1 MFRQLNFRNQLA
13 ALAAV
18 PILAVAVVA
27 SGLLLFIDGPGTRPY
42 GIFALVC
49 LGLSGGVAYVIGRS
63 ILDSMDEL
71 TRSTNE
77 LARAHSLLA
86 DGEITADELEPV
98 HVERDDELGEI
109 AAAVNA
115 ITDATVAATESQRG
129 AVKEGLSTIVVN
141 LARRSQTLL
150 DRQVEYLDRLES
162 SEEDPDRLG
171 ELFKVDHLATRMR
184 RNAESLM
191 VLAEA
196 DPGRRRGGPVEVA
209 DVLRVAMGEVENYEH
224 IDLTDVDDGQV
235 GATVAVDLAHLVSEL
250 MENAT
255 QFSPP
260 STPVEVS
267 GVFSGNDTFRIA
279 VADSGMGMTQD
290 KLAEA
295 NEILANPPE
304 LGLGM
309 GRSLGFMVIG
319 RLANRLGATVTLES
333 NGNSGLRALVSIPSD
348 LLIAG
353 SGGAAPAE
361 QAETIEVA
369 EEQPAPQA
377 PTEPLETRPTAEKPA
392 DPAPQESAPV
402 SQNGPASSAALERL
416 LGINT
421 DNFGL
426 TERREEPTEDWTT
439 KSPFEDANTGADA
452 ADAQSDDAESW
463 TPPEV
468 TLGAPRKLE
477 DAVPSG
483 DAFESGV
490 ASLLDDS
497 ADEEASTGRALRSD
511 AATSAGL
518 TKRQRGSSSVPI
530 GQGRPVAASSRDPE
544 EVRSMLSRYREGLKG
559 KKLDSNDSSA
569 DQGNSEPS
577 TKNKDR

>member
-1 MFRQLNFRNQLA
+1 ML
-13 ALAAV
+13 V
-18 PILAVAVVA
+18 VAVVA
-27 SGLLLFIDGPGTRPY
+27 TGLLLFIDGPGTKPY
-42 GIFALVC
+42 GFFALVC
-49 LGLSGGVAYVIGRS
+49 LGLTGAMAFVIVRS

-71 TRSTNE
+71 ARSANQ
-77 LARAHSLLA
+77 LAHSHTMLA
-86 DGEITADELEPV
+86 EGEITADELQ
-98 HVERDDELGEI
+98 HVSVDSDDELGEI
-109 AAAVNA
+109 ASAINA
-115 ITDATVAATESQRG
+115 INDATVAATESQRG

-224 IDLTDVDDGQV
+224 IDLADVDDGQV

-267 GVFSGNDTFRIA
+267 GLFSDSDSFVIT
-279 VADSGMGMTQD
+279 VADAGMGMTVE

-295 NEILANPPE
+295 NDIIANPPE

-319 RLANRLGATVTLES
+319 RLASRLGASVTLES

-348 LLIAG
+348 LIAA
-353 SGGAAPAE
+353 GASASPRIAPE
-361 QAETIEVA
+361 PGIEVI
-369 EEQPAPQA
+369 EDEPAPLA
-377 PTEPLETRPTAEKPA
+377 PPSEPLETRPTTSKPA
-392 DPAPQESAPV
+392 SDPAPVQQA
-402 SQNGPASSAALERL
+402 GPASSAALERL

-426 TERREEPTEDWTT
+426 TERRESETEDWSST
-439 KSPFEDANTGADA
+439 SPFDRPGEDTETAAAEAGSAEAA
-452 ADAQSDDAESW
+452 ADSW

-468 TLGAPRKLE
+468 TIGAPRKLE

-497 ADEEASTGRALRSD
+497 SGDAATGRALRSD
-511 AATSAGL
+511 SATSAGL
-518 TKRQRGSSSVPI
+518 TKRQRGASAVPI
-530 GQGRPVAASSRDPE
+530 GQGRPVAATSRDPE

-559 KKLDSNDSSA
+559 KKLDSSDSSG
-569 DQGNSEPS
+569 DQGGSEPS

>member
-1 MFRQLNFRNQLA
+1 MFRQLNFRNRLV

-18 PILAVAVVA
+18 PILVVAVVA
-27 SGLLLFIDGPGTRPY
+27 TGLLLFIDGPGTKPY
-42 GIFALVC
+42 GIFALAC
-49 LGLSGGVAYVIGRS
+49 LGLSGGVAFAISRS

-71 TRSTNE
+71 TRSAND
-77 LARAHSLLA
+77 LA
-86 DGEITADELEPV
+86 DAHRRLAEGEISADELHTVPV
-98 HVERDDELGEI
+98 VSNDELGEI
-109 AAAVNA
+109 ATAINA
-115 ITDATVAATESQRG
+115 INSATAAATESQRD

-224 IDLTDVDDGQV
+224 IDLAEVAEGQV

-260 STPVEVS
+260 NTPVQVS
-267 GVFSGNDTFRIA
+267 GVLSSPDTFSIT
-279 VADSGMGMTQD
+279 VADSGMGMTAD

-295 NEILANPPE
+295 NSVLADPPE

-319 RLANRLGATVTLES
+319 RLAKRLGAEVTLQS
-333 NGNSGLRALVSIPSD
+333 NGTAGLRAVVNIPADLVTS
-348 LLIAG
+348 L
-353 SGGAAPAE
+353 GAATPPASPV
-361 QAETIEVA
+361 AETPSA
-369 EEQPAPQA
+369 PAPA
-377 PTEPLETRPTAEKPA
+377 ATPT
-392 DPAPQESAPV
+392 PAPAPEPSAPAAAAPEADAPQTGA
-402 SQNGPASSAALERL
+402 SSSAALERL

-421 DNFGL
+421 ENFGI
-426 TERREEPTEDWTT
+426 TERRDEAPENWTET
-439 KSPFEDANTGADA
+439 SPFDDAGSPASPAQADA
-452 ADAQSDDAESW
+452 VSDSW

-468 TLGAPRKLE
+468 SVGPPRKLE
-477 DAVPSG
+477 EAVPSG
-483 DAFESGV
+483 DAFEDGV
-490 ASLLDDS
+490 ASLLEEPEDDG
-497 ADEEASTGRALRSD
+497 TQGRALRSD
-511 AATSAGL
+511 SATSAGL
-518 TKRQRGSSSVPI
+518 TKRQRGASAVPI

-559 KKLDSNDSSA
+559 KKVDPSDSSG
-569 DQGNSEPS
+569 GNGDSEPS